1 MQLLLTASADTYITN
16 KIVNNSFR
24 ATDANVGKAGTL
36 DLFKLYNESEIT
48 GEEFPIELS
57 RLLVRFNLS
66 EIQSL
71 TASRID
77 INDSSFSAKLKLFD
91 VVAGQA
97 TPSNFTVSVFP
108 LSRSFDEGIG
118 RDITAFSDLDACNFV
133 TRSYSEGSSLLWHV
147 TGANSLGLLGS
158 SNIDVIS
165 SGNLGAGVIN
175 LGSYQTFVNG
185 NENLDVD
192 ITTVVSAT
200 LAGLIPDCGFRISF
214 SGSQET
220 DNKTR
225 FVKRF
230 ASRNAANKF
239 KAPVLAVG
247 WDDSVQDHRNDF
259 VFNQSGSVF
268 FRNFIRGAPANLVSG
283 SSGAQLTGE
292 NCLLLKLVKDNLV
305 LYYTGSQHKQG
316 TTQAGVTGFYSA
328 SFSVD
333 MFDRTR
339 VQGSMRIIDVM
350 SSSNKD
356 FIEFDAYWT
365 SLDENVIFKQEKIT
379 VRKPQFTSQIA
390 DPADLQFKVTNL
402 RQAYSKEDDVKLQ
415 VFVFDKIREDA
426 AFRIPYARKGI
437 ILSNVYYQIK
447 LADSNTAIIPFDKE
461 KNSTRLSCDSDGMY
475 FNLLMKSLQEGYTYE
490 IEFLC
495 EDFGMSSV
503 YRSMSGRFRIGN

>member
-16 KIVNNSFR
+16 KIINNSFR

-36 DLFKLYNESEIT
+36 DLFKLYGESDIA
-48 GEEFPIELS
+48 GESFPIEVS
-57 RLLVRFNLS
+57 RLLVKFDLS
-66 EIQSL
+66 SIQSL
-71 TASRID
+71 TASRVD
-77 INDSSFSAKLKLFD
+77 LNSNFFSAKLKMYD
-91 VVAGQA
+91 VIAGQA

-118 RDITAFSDLDACNFV
+118 RDISTFSDLDACNFV
-133 TRSYSEGSSLLWHV
+133 TRSYVDGSSQLWHL

-158 SNIDVIS
+158 NDIDVIT
-165 SGNLGAGVIN
+165 SGNLGAGIIN
-175 LGSYQTFVNG
+175 LGSYQNFVNG
-185 NENLDVD
+185 NENLEIDV
-192 ITTVVSAT
+192 TTVVSAT

-239 KAPVLAVG
+239 KAPVLSLA
-247 WDDSVQDHRNDF
+247 WDDSVQDHRNDL
-259 VFNQSGSVF
+259 VFNQSGSIF
-268 FRNFIRGAPANLVSG
+268 FRNFVRGAPANIVSG
-283 SSGAQLTGE
+283 SSNSQVVGD
-292 NCLLLKLVKDNLV
+292 NCFLLKLVKNNLV

-316 TTQAGVTGFYSA
+316 TSQLGVVGFYSA
-328 SFSVD
+328 SFAVD

-339 VQGSMRIIDVM
+339 VVGSSRITDIM
-350 SSSNKD
+350 SSSKKD
-356 FIEFDAYWT
+356 YVEFDAYWT
-365 SLDENVIFKQEKIT
+365 SLDGNVIFKEEKLT
-379 VRKPQFTSQIA
+379 VRKPQLTSQIA

-402 RQAYSKEDDVKLQ
+402 RQSYGRDDDIKLQ

-426 AFRIPYARKGI
+426 VFKTPYVRKGI

-447 LADSNTAIIPFDKE
+447 VADSSTIIIPFDKTRD
-461 KNSTRLSCDSDGMY
+461 STKLSCDSDGMY
-475 FNLLMKSLQEGYTYE
+475 FNLLMKSLPEGYTYE

-503 YRSMSGRFRIGN
+503 YRSASGRFRVGN